1 PIIMPLSNPT
11 SKCEAMP
18 EDLIKWSQGKAIVAT
33 GSPFEPVEYNG
44 ESYNIAQCNN
54 AYIFPG
60 IGLGISAIRAK
71 HISDKVFMAASK
83 ALASCSPRVKGEG
96 PELLPA
102 LTEIHEVSKIIAV
115 AVAKQAIAEGVA
127 LPVPEDILPVII
139 EDNFWL
145 PEYRKYKRTSL

>member
-1 PIIMPLSNPT
+1 
-11 SKCEAMP
+11 
-18 EDLIKWSQGKAIVAT
+18 
-33 GSPFEPVEYNG
+33 
-44 ESYNIAQCNN
+44 IAQCNN